1 VNRELVKQV
10 RSARVALGFA
20 VALGLLAAAATILQL
35 VALSKVVDGVFLEGA
50 DLVEVRGLLV
60 LLLCASLLRSV
71 LLWGREVA
79 AQRGAVQ
86 VKSELRERLFAH
98 VLRLGPSYTRE
109 ERTGELT
116 TTATEGIEK
125 LDAYV
130 GRYLPQVFLSVLVP
144 LMIAGYVL
152 PRDPSSAI
160 LLMVTAPVIP
170 VLMVLVGSY
179 AEEHTR
185 RQWLALSRMGAS
197 FLDAMQGLTTLKV
210 FGRSAE
216 EGEKVASASEEFRR
230 RTMKVLRYAFLSG
243 FVLEFMTAAAIGLV
257 AVTLGVRVVSGSMPF
272 EVAFLVLLLTPE
284 FYKPLRELGVH
295 RHAGMEGSAAADRI
309 FDILST
315 PVRARHGT
323 GTPNPVTDRISIELS
338 GVGYTYP
345 GSEEPALSD
354 LTLAL
359 PAGTRTALVGRSGA
373 GKSTL
378 VNLLMR
384 FVDADTGMIRAN
396 GIKITDLTARFWR
409 ENLALVPQRPHL
421 FYGSVLENISLARP
435 GASREEIEGA
445 AELAGAAG
453 FIGGLPDG
461 YDTRIGERGA
471 RLSGGEAQRIAIA
484 RAFLKDASVLVMDEP
499 TSSLDPESERSIRTA
514 LQRLAAG
521 RTVLV
526 IAHRL
531 NTVYRADR
539 IAVLDG
545 GRLVETGKHRELIQK
560 QGLYA
565 SLVNAYGQGVPA

>member
-1 VNRELVKQV
+1 MNRELLRQV
-10 RSARVALGFA
+10 ASSRVSLGLT
-20 VALGLLAAAATILQL
+20 VALGLLAAAATIVQM
-35 VALSKVVDGVFLEGA
+35 VFLSKVVNGVFLE
-50 DLVEVRGLLV
+50 EVGPGEVGGLLF
-60 LLLCASLLRSV
+60 LLLCASVLRSV

-79 AQRGAVQ
+79 AQRGAVR

-98 VLRLGPSYTRE
+98 VLRLGPSYMKE

-160 LLMVTAPVIP
+160 LLLVTAPVIP
-170 VLMVLVGSY
+170 VLMLLVGSY

-197 FLDAMQGLTTLKV
+197 FLDAVQGLTTLKV
-210 FGRSAE
+210 LGRSAE

-257 AVTLGVRVVSGSMPF
+257 AVTLGVRVISGSMSF

-309 FDILST
+309 FEILST
-315 PVRARHGT
+315 PVRVRQGS
-323 GTPNPVTDRISIELS
+323 GTPNPVTDRISIDLS

-345 GSEEPALSD
+345 GSGESALSD

-378 VNLLMR
+378 VSLLMR
-384 FVDADTGMIRAN
+384 FVDPQSGTIRAN
-396 GIKITDLTARFWR
+396 GVEITDLTPRVWR

-421 FYGSVLENISLARP
+421 FCGSVLDNIRLARP
-435 GASREEIEGA
+435 GASREEVEGA

-461 YDTRIGERGA
+461 YATRIGERGA
-471 RLSGGEAQRIAIA
+471 RLSGGEAQRIAVA
-484 RAFLKDASVLVMDEP
+484 RAFLKDAPVLLMDEP
-499 TSSLDPESERSIRTA
+499 TSGLDPESERSIRTA
-514 LQRLAAG
+514 LERLAAG

-526 IAHRL
+526 VAHRL
-531 NTVYRADR
+531 NTVYRADG

-545 GRLVETGKHRELIQK
+545 GRLVETGTHRELIQK
-560 QGLYA
+560 QGPYA
-565 SLVNAYGQGVPA
+565 SLVNAYDQGVLA